1 MSIAFTYTLSVATMI
16 LVPVVLAIVM
26 RRHFVVPW
34 WLFCVGIATFTGA
47 QIVHIPLNSWLT
59 DVGLLPALPDE
70 SNRLQ
75 WAIILGFTAGFT
87 ESTARAVG
95 YWLLFRWQ
103 KAQRMQ
109 AALMVGLGH
118 GGFEAMGL
126 IATIT
131 AASVASLLALQGT
144 DLAALDLTA
153 AQITA
158 VQQQMDALLASPW
171 NAFLPLLERV
181 LAIGLHMAL
190 SLLVWLAFRRR
201 NVGYWLL
208 AVAYHM
214 LVDAT
219 AVYIPQVMDIGG
231 WLLVVVAL
239 LIAPGLIWLWRVW
252 PEGDGRVLMP
262 LSAELALFITAV
274 RKELW
279 QQWRTK
285 RVLVVTAVFLG
296 FGLTSPLLARFT
308 PELLRSIEGAEQ
320 FAELIPRPTAADSVA
335 QYIKNITQFG
345 FILAILLGM
354 GAVAGEKEKGE
365 AALILSKPLPR
376 WAFVMSKF
384 VAQAAVYAVAFLL
397 AALGAYYYTVLLFGD
412 FAFGQFLAGNGLLLL
427 WLLVFTAVT
436 LLGSTIARSVG
447 AAAGIALAGA
457 VLLLVMGSIPQLA
470 HFAPSGLVAW
480 ASQLGLEGAITP
492 NPAAL
497 AANSALVIV
506 LLLTTVAVFEIQ
518 EI

>member
-1 MSIAFTYTLSVATMI
+1 MIPFAYTISISLMI
-16 LVPVVLAIVM
+16 LLPLAAAVLM
-26 RRHFVVPW
+26 RRRFAVPW

-47 QIVHIPLNSWLT
+47 QLVHIPLNNWLANT
-59 DVGLLPALPDE
+59 GLLPALPDE
-70 SNRLQ
+70 SNLFQ
-75 WAIILGFTAGFT
+75 WALILGFTAGFT

-95 YWLLFRWQ
+95 YWLLFRRQ
-103 KAQRMQ
+103 KADRMQ

-126 IATIT
+126 IATIM
-131 AASVASLLALQGT
+131 AASIASLLALQGT
-144 DLAALDLTA
+144 DLATLDLTA

-158 VQQQMDALLASPW
+158 VQQQMDMLLASPW
-171 NAFLPLLERV
+171 FAFLPLLERV

-190 SLLVWLAFRRR
+190 SLLVWLAFKRR

-208 AVAYHM
+208 AVAYHT

-219 AVYIPQVMDIGG
+219 AVYTPQVTDIGS
-231 WLLVVVAL
+231 WLLVVIAL
-239 LIAPGLIWLWRVW
+239 LVAPALIWLWRIW
-252 PEGDGRVLMP
+252 PDRDGRRLMP
-262 LSAELALFITAV
+262 LSTELALFMMAV

-308 PELLRSIEGAEQ
+308 PELLRSIEGAEK
-320 FAELIPRPTAADSVA
+320 FADLIPTPTAADSLG

-354 GAVAGEKEKGE
+354 GAVAGEKEQGE

-384 VAQAAVYAVAFLL
+384 VAQTAVYAVAFIL
-397 AALGAYYYTVLLFGD
+397 AALGATY
-412 FAFGQFLAGNGLLLL
+412 
-427 WLLVFTAVT
+427 
-436 LLGSTIARSVG
+436 
-447 AAAGIALAGA
+447 
-457 VLLLVMGSIPQLA
+457 
-470 HFAPSGLVAW
+470 
-480 ASQLGLEGAITP
+480 
-492 NPAAL
+492 
-497 AANSALVIV
+497 
-506 LLLTTVAVFEIQ
+506 
-518 EI
+518 